1 MDVDFLENEPHGQR
15 QHLAVLLQKR
25 GSTGLDLIR
34 QVGSV
39 ANVTIVAA
47 KMLKMEINYYLCFIN
62 EPMPTK
68 NLMTYWEL
76 RSSFEVEMSKGLSV
90 LVTV

>member
-1 MDVDFLENEPHGQR
+1 MEDLYFRQPAVDVDFLENEPRGQR

-34 QVGSV
+34 QAVSV

-47 KMLKMEINYYLCFIN
+47 KMLKMEMNYYLCFIN
-62 EPMPTK
+62 EPNAHK
-68 NLMTYWEL
+68 KSHDLL
-76 RSSFEVEMSKGLSV
+76 GVA
-90 LVTV
+90 